1 MTETLTCRNSN
12 SICAGLK
19 HHVGWQGLR
28 SLQNDLSAGKKI
40 TFVISSLSRFWLLA
54 EANGQIMSATLF
66 RLVDGLK
73 SILWNLCH
81 CKYIVH
87 LSDIQKA
94 FCPC

>member
-1 MTETLTCRNSN
+1 MCWLETSCWLARVE
-12 SICAGLK
+12 IVAE
-19 HHVGWQGLR
+19 R
-28 SLQNDLSAGKKI
+28 
-40 TFVISSLSRFWLLA
+40 SLSRQENNVHDTIIEVWLLV